1 MADKR
6 FSLAAHTPDTMRMV
20 RLYERYSHVSSSTTQ
35 NNTAST
41 STMTGCQEGATSVVR
56 VHIKKL
62 PHKCPICS
70 KGFLTVHCVK
80 RHLLTHSGGRAY
92 LCDFIDCCKTAAIYR
107 CGWVDCHKK
116 YVTIR
121 NLRRH
126 MQLHTGERNYQCAI
140 CNKCFTT
147 PYNVTRHKKTHT
159 MKLHTGERSYPC
171 ELCNKCFTTPH
182 SVTRHKKT
190 HAITCYVTLEQYQA
204 VTIATTWSHTCGLC
218 NMVYTI
224 LLELMRHLSSTHKFP
239 SKNNRL
245 AEVCT
250 ILEME

>member
-6 FSLAAHTPDTMRMV
+6 FSLAAHAPDTMRMV

-121 NLRRH
+121 NLQRH

-147 PYNVTRHKKTHT
+147 PYN
-159 MKLHTGERSYPC
+159 
-171 ELCNKCFTTPH
+171 
-182 SVTRHKKT
+182 VTRHKKT

-218 NMVYTI
+218 NMTYTL

-250 ILEME
+250 ILEMEWKLQLYIINVVSVLRNNNCVIMCARHL